1 MAILGGDMLEGFEYD
16 SGYYAGYDAGKE
28 KILSVIDSVVFYNG
42 IGEFVLSW
50 KDKEPDMSGYI
61 RPDYREQGYDVETT
75 TNLEFI
81 WMIAVELYGECGTS
95 PRSGWIEDING
106 FRKFIEAITETYR
119 KEEGNLF

>member
-1 MAILGGDMLEGFEYD
+1 MAILGGDMLEGKYC
-16 SGYYAGYDAGKE
+16 SGYDEGKK

-42 IGEFVLSW
+42 IGEFVLLW

-75 TNLEFI
+75 ANLEFI

-95 PRSGWIEDING
+95 PRSGWIKDIDG
-106 FRKFIEAITETYR
+106 FRKFIEVITETYR
-119 KEEGNLF
+119 REGNIL

>member
-1 MAILGGDMLEGFEYD
+1 MAFLNIDDCWCSSCFED
-16 SGYYAGYDAGKE
+16 GK
-28 KILSVIDSVVFYNG
+28 KIILSAIDSVVWYNG

-61 RPDYREQGYDVETT
+61 RPDYREQGYDTETT

-81 WMIAVELYGECGTS
+81 WMIAVLLYGDYGTS
-95 PRSGWIEDING
+95 PRSGWIGDIDS

-119 KEEGNLF
+119 RDEGNIL